1 MHNDTE
7 KGHVMTTSRRRSDHE
22 VREFDSP
29 PSLPQNLQKVP
40 AAASDG
46 WNASW
51 AAFGYQHCSFG
62 LRAVPD
68 AHAEP
73 RTEQIARNRS
83 THRPSAQDGD
93 FYCGEPTSPRSCDL
107 HVFQDCAFADRCRYR

>member
-1 MHNDTE
+1 
-7 KGHVMTTSRRRSDHE
+7 MTTSRRRSDHE

-40 AAASDG
+40 AAASGG